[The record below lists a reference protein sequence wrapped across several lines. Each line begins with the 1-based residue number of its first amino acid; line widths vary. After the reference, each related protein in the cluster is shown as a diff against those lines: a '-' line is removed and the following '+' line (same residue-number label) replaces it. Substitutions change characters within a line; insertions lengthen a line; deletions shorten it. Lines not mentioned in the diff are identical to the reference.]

1 MHEPILDTWP
11 VRRRAMWIAIIDVT
25 LPVVPVF
32 WALVDLVAARIART
46 RRGDFTP
53 PDGYAA

>member
-1 MHEPILDTWP
+1 
-11 VRRRAMWIAIIDVT
+11 MWIAIIDVT